1 MTNSVS
7 PTDRTHDFLRRAA
20 GSTRHDDMD
29 ASSATVL
36 ASYATMQREAT
47 ALLRHQVEVA
57 RSLGLSWQQVGDAL
71 GISKQAAH
79 ERYS

>member
-1 MTNSVS
+1 MTNTVS
-7 PTDRTHDFLRRAA
+7 PTDQTHDLLRRAA

-29 ASSATVL
+29 ASAATVL
-36 ASYATMQREAT
+36 ASYAAMHREAT
-47 ALLRHQVEVA
+47 ALLHHNVAVA
-57 RSLGLSWQQVGDAL
+57 RSLGLSWQQIGDAL